1 VREAYGKFDFLTVT
15 PKTEPKAVIPSIEAK
30 STTACPESKS
40 AGAGTVANLINI
52 DKTNQTLTDFL
63 DGVETYDW
71 PVSTGK
77 TGYST
82 PSGTYSATSMNEIWY
97 SKQWGNAP
105 MPHSIF
111 FVKDGHAIHGSNDV
125 KNAQQSALAAAGAE
139 RDLGKPASN
148 GCVRLLPEN
157 AATIYMRNSTQSG

>member
-1 VREAYGKFDFLTVT
+1 
-15 PKTEPKAVIPSIEAK
+15 
-30 STTACPESKS
+30 
-40 AGAGTVANLINI
+40 
-52 DKTNQTLTDFL
+52 
-63 DGVETYDW
+63 
-71 PVSTGK
+71 
-77 TGYST
+77 
-82 PSGTYSATSMNEIWY
+82 MNEIWY

-111 FVKDGHAIHGSNDV
+111 FMKDGHAIHGSNDV

-157 AATIYMRNSTQSG
+157 AATLYMRNPTQSGQWFRRNAPPIPTEVRHPFRLKPATVVSPA